1 MVLAMARPA
10 TRQNSSLAQ
19 FRKRVPADIL
29 EVARG
34 QRLLFRL
41 PAEKPADPDIEVPA
55 TIGAEVTFSLRT
67 RSPALVK
74 QRHAAALEQLE
85 KQFQA
90 IRTGPQ
96 QLTHRQIVAL
106 SGEVYKSYIAEW
118 QDDPLDAEGW
128 QLMAEFTT
136 DAALEY
142 ERMGNI
148 RPLERYCG
156 NAVDKVL
163 HEKGVLTD
171 KDSRIRLMMQAAKA
185 VIEASRRLE
194 RHAIGD
200 YRKDDKEERFPRWE
214 EVGRPRPDAD
224 TKAAVRFDEVFERW
238 RLERRPA
245 ASTITTWKGCMRSF
259 VSHLGHDD
267 MTRAA
272 KADVVAWKDALITR
286 GLSVKTIGSGH
297 LATLNTIY
305 RYAFENGLV
314 PSNPVD
320 GVRVRQKKRAGET
333 KLPYEDAEVARILA
347 LASRESHLAKRWLPW
362 LMALSGARV
371 GEVAQLWGQRVLV
384 VDGIHVMR
392 IAPAEDGGSLKNEGS
407 ERDVPI
413 HPAIIKQGFLDFVRT
428 RGSGPLFYGRPSN
441 GKQARKV
448 ATGDDKRHATKG
460 VSNRL
465 AAWIREEGFTEK
477 RKAPNHAF
485 RHWFKS
491 ACLRAGVQDSVADAI
506 QGHQGNRGEADR
518 YRHAD
523 IKTMAKAIA
532 SIEVPH
538 RPAGI

>member
-1 MVLAMARPA
+1 
-10 TRQNSSLAQ
+10 
-19 FRKRVPADIL
+19 
-29 EVARG
+29 
-34 QRLLFRL
+34 
-41 PAEKPADPDIEVPA
+41 
-55 TIGAEVTFSLRT
+55 
-67 RSPALVK
+67 
-74 QRHAAALEQLE
+74 
-85 KQFQA
+85 
-90 IRTGPQ
+90 
-96 QLTHRQIVAL
+96 
-106 SGEVYKSYIAEW
+106 
-118 QDDPLDAEGW
+118 
-128 QLMAEFTT
+128 
-136 DAALEY
+136 
-142 ERMGNI
+142 
-148 RPLERYCG
+148 
-156 NAVDKVL
+156 
-163 HEKGVLTD
+163 
-171 KDSRIRLMMQAAKA
+171 
-185 VIEASRRLE
+185 
-194 RHAIGD
+194 
-200 YRKDDKEERFPRWE
+200 
-214 EVGRPRPDAD
+214 
-224 TKAAVRFDEVFERW
+224 
-238 RLERRPA
+238 
-245 ASTITTWKGCMRSF
+245 
-259 VSHLGHDD
+259 

-272 KADVVAWKDALITR
+272 KTDVVAWKDALITK

-320 GVRVRQKKRAGET
+320 GVRIRQKKRAGET
-333 KLPYEDAEVARILA
+333 KLPYEDAEVARILT

-384 VDGIHVMR
+384 VDGIHIMR

-413 HPAIIKQGFLDFVRT
+413 HPEIIKQGFLDFVRT

-465 AAWIREEGFTEK
+465 AAWIREQGFTEK

-491 ACLRAGVQDSVADAI
+491 ACLRAGVQDSIADAI

-532 SIEVPH
+532 SIEVPQW
-538 RPAGI
+538 PAEIE